1 MAGYADDKWK
11 GKELVTDSE
20 EVVRSRQEAK
30 DNWQV
35 RRVNRRA
42 VAAPTWGEE
51 EDASALPRDQ
61 DADDGTPSGALVGG
75 VSGAAIGAVVGGPV
89 GAVIGAAV
97 GAAGGKVAEEA
108 NEDDGNVPTG
118 NPTDSD
124 SKRTRRTYSGQIYE
138 EGSLADVR
146 RKDTI

>member
-1 MAGYADDKWK
+1 MSNRED
-11 GKELVTDSE
+11 
-20 EVVRSRQEAK
+20 VVRPEENTGARSP
-30 DNWQV
+30 V
-35 RRVNRRA
+35 RRADRRA
-42 VAAPTWGEE
+42 VTDPTWPEE
-51 EDASALPRDQ
+51 EGASKLPRDQ
-61 DADDGTPSGALVGG
+61 DAEDGTPSGAVVGG
-75 VSGAAIGAVVGGPV
+75 VSGAAIGAVIGGPV